1 MKNRQKESG
10 EMDSSKNNI
19 KMSGCIVTY
28 NNASIISECVES
40 ILKWT
45 KDLNF
50 TLYISDNNS
59 TDGTV
64 ELIRKKFPEVIV
76 LENKKNIGFGEG
88 HNRVIKRLNSK
99 YHFVIN
105 PDIFVPEDVFGPME
119 KYLDQHKDVAMIT
132 PRIMNDDGTEQFLP
146 KRNPTIRYVIISK
159 FKPFKHYR
167 KVYTRESE
175 KLDKPTDVD
184 FCTGCFFGIRTS
196 VFKRLKGFDH
206 RYFMYMEDADLSRM
220 IRRKYRIVFYPEVSV
235 YHKWSRE
242 NTRSLR
248 GVLRWLKSMI
258 KYFMKWGWKF

>member
-1 MKNRQKESG
+1 MNTSSNR
-10 EMDSSKNNI
+10 I
-19 KMSGCIVTY
+19 KISGCIVTY
-28 NNASIISECVES
+28 NNASIISECVDS

-64 ELIRKKFPEVIV
+64 ALIRERFPEVVII
-76 LENKKNIGFGEG
+76 ENKKNIGFGEG
-88 HNRVIKRLNSK
+88 HNQIIKKLDSK

-105 PDIFVPEDVFGPME
+105 PDILVSKDVFGPMV
-119 KYLDQHKDVAMIT
+119 KYLERHKDVVMIT

-146 KRNPTIRYVIISK
+146 KRNPTIRYMIISK
-159 FKPFKHYR
+159 FKPFKNYR
-167 KVYTRESE
+167 KIYTRELE
-175 KLDKPTDVD
+175 KLDKPTYVD

-196 VFKRLKGFDH
+196 VFKRLKGFDS

-220 IRRKYRIVFYPEVSV
+220 VRRKYKIVFYPLVYV

-242 NTRSLR
+242 NTRSLK
-248 GVLRWLKSMI
+248 GILRWFVSML
-258 KYFMKWGWKF
+258 KYFGKWGWKF